1 MILMMEV
8 FFSYFLVFMLC
19 MSICSVLRDI
29 LDLIRYY
36 IKTEEFNISDTRV
49 AMLWCAVSYIITFIV
64 FA

>member
-29 LDLIRYY
+29 LDLIRCY
-36 IKTEEFNISDTRV
+36 IKTEEFNLSDTRV
-49 AMLWCAVSYIITFIV
+49 TMLWCAVSYIITFIV